1 MRRINVW
8 VTPAHYG
15 RERSERKAAREKSR
29 KQTLQKDFC
38 ANRQTDR
45 QTNFDFYLYR
55 YIMSKDIYPPKKMAS
70 SSNATTPNS
79 LPKKKARIFSNGSRA
94 RQRAV
99 VFNTANFFNGDS
111 ANDEFDFSE
120 PIAPVFNQAQD
131 TPKVRKAHQ
140 CHESGESNQMDTD
153 IEYFIESLD
162 KEKNRNDIRCL
173 SLLGLAKKVLSIEYR
188 MHLRAHEDMPRIMT
202 KLTDAPDDPSL
213 ALSCATLMF
222 IHNQD
227 KMSSDIDPV
236 ALKLMLNLING
247 GKNVHSTE
255 GVEKRHKDT
264 VLDLCTQMR
273 DSGHAKNL
281 NLQEITAA
289 ALATETLLSLNSKR
303 AGDWF
308 KEELRRLKGIDFILD
323 TISNT
328 AQTED
333 LETDDDQ
340 LNKLDRCMHLL
351 ENITFQNRS
360 NQEYIINY
368 NNGVL
373 IDACLDL
380 LTLCKREITVAVD
393 DTKLKLFTTALSTT
407 VRVLNNITS
416 ENETSSVIGSR
427 TELTDLILYFINE
440 LQTFIKPEQRS
451 DITMICVCLL
461 INMVEFSKPLRAY
474 LMNDSRIHDLID
486 TFYRRVNEAQQT
498 EQQADLLLDSHK
510 KEKMT
515 EAMQDSLINQVI
527 AKSGKHMEHSVIAA
541 CLAILFGCIIQDS
554 PEYREQLISYLNQNS
569 VAPLVDVLQKLHDF
583 AHLADIMTSTGVNRV
598 KRILKVLK

>member
-1 MRRINVW
+1 M
-8 VTPAHYG
+8 
-15 RERSERKAAREKSR
+15 K
-29 KQTLQKDFC
+29 
-38 ANRQTDR
+38 
-45 QTNFDFYLYR
+45 
-55 YIMSKDIYPPKKMAS
+55 MSAS
-70 SSNATTPNS
+70 SSSSNTTPNS
-79 LPKKKARIFSNGSRA
+79 LPKKKARIFSNNGSGA

-99 VFNTANFFNGDS
+99 VFNATNYFNGDTTQ
-111 ANDEFDFSE
+111 DEFNFNE

-173 SLLGLAKKVLSIEYR
+173 SLLGLAKKVMSIEYR
-188 MHLRAHEDMPRIMT
+188 MHLRAHDDMPRIMT
-202 KLTDAPDDPSL
+202 KLTDATDDPSL

-236 ALKLMLNLING
+236 ALKLMLNLIKG
-247 GKNVHSTE
+247 GKNVHSTDE
-255 GVEKRHKDT
+255 VEKKHKDT
-264 VLDLCTQMR
+264 VIELCTQMR
-273 DSGHAKNL
+273 DNGHAKNL

-289 ALATETLLSLNSKR
+289 TLATETLLGLNSKR
-303 AGDWF
+303 AGEWF
-308 KEELRRLKGIDFILD
+308 AEELRLLKGIDFILD
-323 TISNT
+323 TIAET
-328 AQTED
+328 AETED
-333 LETDDDQ
+333 LESNDDQ
-340 LNKLDRCMHLL
+340 LSKLDRCMHLL

-360 NQEYIINY
+360 NQEYIIKY
-368 NNGVL
+368 NDGIL
-373 IDACLDL
+373 IDSCLEL

-393 DTKLKLFTTALSTT
+393 DIKLKSFTTALSTT
-407 VRVLNNITS
+407 LRVLNNITS

-427 TELTDLILYFINE
+427 FELTDLILYFINE
-440 LQTFIKPEQRS
+440 LQAFIKPESRS

-461 INMVEFSKPLRAY
+461 INMVEFSRPLRSY

-486 TFYRRVNEAQQT
+486 TFYKRINEAQQT
-498 EQQADLLLDSHK
+498 EQQADQLLDSHK

-554 PEYREQLISYLNQNS
+554 MEFREQLISYLHQNS

>member
-1 MRRINVW
+1 
-8 VTPAHYG
+8 
-15 RERSERKAAREKSR
+15 
-29 KQTLQKDFC
+29 
-38 ANRQTDR
+38 
-45 QTNFDFYLYR
+45 
-55 YIMSKDIYPPKKMAS
+55 MSKDIYQSSHHTQKMAS
-70 SSNATTPNS
+70 SSSSSTSSSSSSHTTATTNNS

-99 VFNTANFFNGDS
+99 VFNTANFFNGES

-173 SLLGLAKKVLSIEYR
+173 SLLGLAKKIMSIEYR
-188 MHLRAHEDMPRIMT
+188 MHLRAHDDMPRIMT
-202 KLTDAPDDPSL
+202 KIVDAPEDPSL

-247 GKNVHSTE
+247 DKNIVHSAD
-255 GVEKRHKDT
+255 GVDKRHKET
-264 VLDLCTQMR
+264 VLELCTQMR

-289 ALATETLLSLNSKR
+289 SLATETLLGLNSKR
-303 AGDWF
+303 AGEWF
-308 KEELRRLKGIDFILD
+308 KEELRQLKGIDFILD
-323 TISNT
+323 TISDT

-333 LETDDDQ
+333 LETDDNQ
-340 LNKLDRCMHLL
+340 LSKLDRCMHLL

-373 IDACLDL
+373 IDACLEL

-393 DTKLKLFTTALSTT
+393 DIKLKSFTTALSTII
-407 VRVLNNITS
+407 RVLNNITS

-427 TELTDLILYFINE
+427 FELTDLVLYFINE
-440 LQTFIKPEQRS
+440 LQAFIKPEQRS

-461 INMVEFSKPLRAY
+461 INMVEFSRTLRSY
-474 LMNDSRIHDLID
+474 LMNDSRIHNLID
-486 TFYRRVNEAQQT
+486 TFYKRVNEAQQT
-498 EQQADLLLDSHK
+498 EQQADQLLDSHK

-554 PEYREQLISYLNQNS
+554 PEYRELLISYLHQNS
-569 VAPLVDVLQKLHDF
+569 VAPLVDVLTKLHDF
-583 AHLADIMTSTGVNRV
+583 AHLTDVMTSTGI
-598 KRILKVLK
+598 KRLKRTLHIWKP